1 MEDILLFLIFL
12 FITFII
18 FIIIYFIYNYNNLYL
33 IDKFTNNNCNN
44 YIKHENSYCYPGV
57 KGTLMEINQLNEK
70 CKSKDKCKGYIL
82 YNKGNNINKGYLC
95 RDNWSGTLNNYDKT
109 DTYECQTNC
118 ECPEGYTEIKCDRKT
133 GIAICKPPVDV
144 ETDNKIEDLEN
155 EIVTLKEDIR
165 NTKKKYYESKSIK
178 YILKKIKKDGENT
191 NKIVE
196 YIDGVE
202 IDGKIYKL
210 EDLEYMDNPFF
221 NKFKENLVSERKNT
235 IDNRHNSYIFLKPY
249 YNEFISKNGN
259 QYNMDNYGVTNHRG
273 ATFNYN
279 NYYSSKINQFI
290 FKYLLSMSLLET
302 EKITVNIDDLNNIY
316 ETDDL
321 KMKKIK
327 ISFYSNIKGEK
338 VYNNYDLR
346 NNKTTIII
354 TFYSNK
360 NYNDGDWYFV
370 ITEIHND
377 YNYKKVPTSSIS
389 DNYYNFNLI
398 NKNVKE
404 EDPWYVTEL
413 LKMEYI
419 NDMHGKTRYE
429 LKLLNSANVDGIDF
443 NKVGIKITENKQ
455 LADNIKQNTT
465 ATSKYI
471 INKNKYYDGTE
482 IIIKNTQSIY
492 STKYRDNIVFKFC
505 NNKFI
510 ISAID
515 ENFIDS
521 ELQNS
526 YGQKPYTTEFY
537 NNNFNLIVEEI

>member
-273 ATFNYN
+273 ARFNYN